1 MIEKPIKTISPGTF
15 TDRYFDSH
23 VTEIE
28 TGKTDSALVVQVAT
42 QLAVAMIGKDHKW
55 DDVPPRSVAMA
66 KQIILHAYK

>member
-42 QLAVAMIGKDHKW
+42 QLAVARD
-55 DDVPPRSVAMA
+55 
-66 KQIILHAYK
+66 